1 MTKQHSCTYGIIA
14 LATLLWKFKRSVLEM
29 EVLQA
34 VVQEPD
40 SLELVPDLA
49 DLRLELED
57 FKFDAYSKLDK
68 GCMVS
73 IFPENAIAH
82 TLKKTVLE
90 GSDICVKYVDHESV
104 HIIEGTKL
112 HLVELVEHFL
122 NEFEQ
127 IVESSHFSGSIFHR
141 LKISYKKAILITSP
155 RLHS

>member
-1 MTKQHSCTYGIIA
+1 
-14 LATLLWKFKRSVLEM
+14 M

-49 DLRLELED
+49 DLRLELEG

-68 GCMVS
+68 DGIVS
-73 IFPENAIAH
+73 IFPKNAIAH

-90 GSDICVKYVDHESV
+90 GCDICVEYVDHESV

-122 NEFEQ
+122 NELEQ
-127 IVESSHFSGSIFHR
+127 SVELRAFSWSTFHR
-141 LKISYKKAILITSP
+141 MGLIFVFKIKL
-155 RLHS
+155 

>member
-1 MTKQHSCTYGIIA
+1 MELVDLCDHIIALLTSLKLLHDNIIA

-29 EVLQA
+29 EVMQA

-49 DLRLELED
+49 DLRLELEG

-68 GCMVS
+68 GGIVS

-90 GSDICVKYVDHESV
+90 GSDICVEYIDHESV

-122 NEFEQ
+122 NAFEQ
-127 IVESSHFSGSIFHR
+127 SVESSHFSGSIFHR
-141 LKISYKKAILITSP
+141 IKN
-155 RLHS
+155 

>member
-1 MTKQHSCTYGIIA
+1 VSVDNNIIA

-29 EVLQA
+29 EVMQA

-49 DLRLELED
+49 DLRLELEG

-68 GCMVS
+68 GGIVS

-122 NEFEQ
+122 NAFEQ
-127 IVESSHFSGSIFHR
+127 SVESSHFSGSIFHR
-141 LKISYKKAILITSP
+141 IKN
-155 RLHS
+155 